1 MLSASQAVGAS
12 KTSLWAGRIISGL
25 VVLFMVFD
33 GAIKVLRLPPAIEGT
48 LSLGYPVSV
57 VFPLGII
64 VLVCILLYV
73 IPQSSVLGAI
83 LLTAYL
89 GGAVAT
95 HVRVGNPLF
104 SHVLFPTYI
113 GVWPGLDF
121 SCATNGCGLSF
132 RGGGRPRR
140 SYDRMSRVPSR
151 ASDSITYPKHTKE

>member
-1 MLSASQAVGAS
+1 MQASQAVRIS
-12 KTSLWAGRIISGL
+12 KTSLWAGRIISAL

-48 LSLGYPVSV
+48 LSLGYPASV
-57 VFPLGII
+57 VFPLGLV
-64 VLVCILLYV
+64 VLICVLLYV

-113 GVWPGLDF
+113 GVLAWLGLFLRDERLR
-121 SCATNGCGLSF
+121 ALI
-132 RGGGRPRR
+132 PWRR
-140 SYDRMSRVPSR
+140 S
-151 ASDSITYPKHTKE
+151 ATEIT

>member
-1 MLSASQAVGAS
+1 MQSASQAVGVS
-12 KTSLWAGRIISGL
+12 KTSLWAGRIISAL

-33 GAIKVLRLPPAIEGT
+33 TVIKVLRLTPAVEGT

-57 VFPLGII
+57 VFPLGIV
-64 VLVCILLYV
+64 VLVCVLFYV

-104 SHVLFPTYI
+104 SHVLFPTYV
-113 GVWPGLDF
+113 GVLAWLGLFLRDER
-121 SCATNGCGLSF
+121 L
-132 RGGGRPRR
+132 RDLIPLRR
-140 SYDRMSRVPSR
+140 S
-151 ASDSITYPKHTKE
+151 ATEIK